1 MKAINKD
8 DLIIVLNAVKD
19 RSTLDLDDIRTL
31 FNEFGYD
38 YFIEDGRFVKSAE
51 NESMAVLRN
60 VDEFRPANKI
70 IEEQAEHIKD
80 LRKNVKDLMYHI
92 DDLTKVV
99 DTLKHRLEN
108 GGQNMNEVTFLQT
121 KKAKADILALIK
133 AHDLKFDIS
142 CDHKLMRY
150 IITLI
155 KEVNN
160 REYKISFSCPYH
172 MYDLLQDSVKVDY
185 MKDAIL
191 SMIQLLNERIEKWPD
206 EDTKIMYD
214 YIGRISSHENV
225 NE

>member
-70 IEEQAEHIKD
+70 IAEQEEHI
-80 LRKNVKDLMYHI
+80 KDLMYHI

-108 GGQNMNEVTFLQT
+108 GGQNMDALTFLQA
-121 KKAKADILALIK
+121 KKAKADILAMLK

-150 IITLI
+150 VITLI

-191 SMIQLLNERIEKWPD
+191 AMIQLLNERIERWPD
-206 EDTKIMYD
+206 DDTEIIYD
-214 YIGRISSHENV
+214 YVGRISSHENV